1 MRVKFSALAF
11 LVLAAVTCHP
21 PLLLAQGGAT
31 PPYGEGYF
39 QSLNNSTTYPCGIG
53 APGVTQT
60 TQIQGAFQQTA
71 FSGGGATDLTCYP
84 GPITI
89 TQDIFSPISANIII
103 WGGEH
108 AITVNANATIP
119 SNFEICFGPGGSIAA
134 GVGFTLTNHASSCL
148 GGSTGPGTCANALNT
163 EGEILYYHDGACAAL
178 PIGTSAEVLT
188 VVTGDPAWEPPSS
201 GGSACGGTV
210 QAGTICAGPPPL
222 DGERS
227 ANVIQSNSGTTQ
239 PIPPASTIP
248 ASTTTSVPYLQNVSA
263 GDTLSVIVI
272 ETAVPAPADTFT
284 VTDTEG
290 NVYTQVSSLINNWD
304 QGVIFT
310 ATAGSTGADT
320 VNVVNGS
327 ANAVAISVYP
337 GEYANLGTF
346 EQGADN
352 GGQPN
357 TGPGFLVSSITTT
370 HANDTIIGAIAGQSA
385 STSFVL
391 SLISAG
397 WTQLPYIQNLTPGPN
412 SVCCFIGGQ
421 ISAFAPTATTYSTNV
436 FSNNLTGLN
445 AWQAAFFWSFEPLS
459 NNFDTG
465 PMIPRIVPPSGLLPT
480 SYFATLGTPA
490 DADVVY
496 CIDCDAPPQPFA
508 TCTSSGAKQGAEAHR
523 INDSWQCVDGEGS
536 GGSGTINAASQYSVP
551 YYSAAGTATTLSGA
565 SNGLTGQV
573 FTATNGAAPSFIS
586 PGVPGSTITTGTY
599 TVACDSSTA
608 IQDRLTTLRLASGA
622 SAVTVP
628 DPSTSGCG
636 SNFAFGLMNDGAGS
650 VTISRGTSAVF
661 NIVNGNTNS
670 DAQTSFTLTTGQFAM
685 VSSPDNTDWNVQI
698 TTGGGSGGSPGGSPT
713 QMQYNLAGAFAGVSG
728 SAVDSSGDV
737 TLAPT
742 AATATALTVT
752 ASLGEDAIDINTS
765 GAEPNAALY
774 IKSNIFE
781 SANVP
786 SFGAE
791 ILTITE
797 DNLASSVANYALQI
811 EPNDFGTD
819 ATGQYFALSLEAN
832 YGWTG
837 GQPAEVDQ
845 VFMSA
850 AGSPTGFPATF
861 VTGMHIQDQDFGGTP
876 GVNVNAAMLGDSQT
890 PGTNVYFIRSN
901 AGPNLLGD
909 IFSPGILTLADGT
922 TETAAYGEGNEFNCS
937 DCDTPTVAGA
947 VCTNVADH
955 AGARAIYIR
964 GTVNCY

>member
-248 ASTTTSVPYLQNVSA
+248 AGTTTSVPYLQNVSA

-661 NIVNGNTNS
+661 NIVNGSTNS

-728 SAVDSSGDV
+728 SAVDSSGNV
-737 TLAPT
+737 TLAPIAVT
-742 AATATALTVT
+742 AAAALTV
-752 ASLGEDAIDINTS
+752 AAPLGEDAIYIFTGGDE
-765 GAEPNAALY
+765 GDAALY
-774 IKSNIFE
+774 INSNGAGTANIP
-781 SANVP
+781 SA
-786 SFGAE
+786 G
-791 ILTITE
+791 ILVITE
-797 DNLASSVANYALQI
+797 INDNTGAAPNDIGLQI
-811 EPNDFGTD
+811 INNLFGTD
-819 ATGQYFALSLEAN
+819 ATGSTYSIQAEPQYF
-832 YGWTG
+832 YTG
-837 GQPAEVDQ
+837 GTPVELTSIFIASVG
-845 VFMSA
+845 
-850 AGSPTGFPATF
+850 AGSTGAGTLSAIH
-861 VTGMHIQDQDFGGTP
+861 VQDQDSTGTP
-876 GVNVNAAMLGDSQT
+876 ATMNAAILGDSQT
-890 PGTNVYFIRSN
+890 AGTNVYFIQSS
-901 AGPNLLGD
+901 AGPSLLGD
-909 IFSPGILTLADGT
+909 IFSPGTLTLADGT
-922 TETAAYGEGNEFNCS
+922 SETASYGEGYEFNCS